1 MKGTSPRRSG
11 RVEVASSVDAPAVCV
26 VIGRAAGW
34 FVLEGRAGYGQ
45 EDCEEKGTKL

>member
-11 RVEVASSVDAPAVCV
+11 RVEVASTVDSLAVGV

-45 EDCEEKGTKL
+45 EDWEEKGTQL